1 MGCLWAGVW
10 VWDGLDLSL
19 LRFAPAPARPGWLGL
34 ARAVGPGFWVPP
46 ARAWAGCWR
55 PSWFWASKAFPP
67 RAPGP
72 DGV

>member
-46 ARAWAGCWR
+46 ARAWAGW
-55 PSWFWASKAFPP
+55 SLKE
-67 RAPGP
+67 
-72 DGV
+72 